1 MEPMIAKKAHT
12 EPEYFELLK
21 MEPGPELDK
30 LTAETIFPDL
40 KFPLHFPKYS
50 QDIAEAFKVVKKMGY
65 ITLSTDEGIHSVSCR
80 FLEGRGFGREV
91 HGYITIPEAICKA
104 AIAVKKFPLEP
115 FSRDSNDQRASK

>member
-1 MEPMIAKKAHT
+1 MKPFTAVSKKAHT

-21 MEPGPELDK
+21 MKPGLELDK

-65 ITLSTDEGIHSVSCR
+65 ITLSTDEGTYWVSCR
-80 FLEGRGFGREV
+80 FLRGRGYGREV
-91 HGYITIPEAICKA
+91 QGYITFPEAICKA
-104 AIAVKKFPLEP
+104 AIAAKKFPLES
-115 FSRDSNDQRASK
+115 FNRDNNA